1 MTNLIFPYRPGET
14 FKRADL
20 HAFFGGSFQHGM
32 TSANSGSDFLLFHD
46 EESNHQFG
54 YNLWQG
60 FQVDGSFHY
69 TGQGV
74 KGNQKMTRSNLAL
87 MKSYEKMNPIHLIE
101 SKHGVCTYIGRF
113 TLGSPTYFEK
123 QAPDIEKRGTRKVFV
138 FNLIP
143 ITMVVAKDNSDA
155 DFDTIT
161 GNDLPWVAPNFTP
174 IQTSGA
180 AEKSTV
186 MELHENLLQ
195 AEFGNFLIK
204 SGNPPLN
211 HIFNFSNVK
220 GGLKPDFWIP
230 SLGFVV
236 EAKPSSAREF
246 TRLAIGQVLDYANLA
261 SLEGNPMSPAIL
273 LPDSPSVDLVRLIKL
288 LGITLILKQDQDFI
302 FLRPES

>member
-1 MTNLIFPYRPGET
+1 MTTLVFPYRPGET

-20 HAFFGGSFQHGM
+20 HAFFGGSFRHGM

-46 EESNHQFG
+46 VESNLQFG

-74 KGNQKMTRSNLAL
+74 KGNQKMNRSNLAL
-87 MKSYEKMNPIHLIE
+87 MKSHEKMNPIHLIE

-113 TLGSPTYFEK
+113 TLGSPPYFEK

-143 ITMVVAKDNSDA
+143 ITKVVTKDSNYA
-155 DFDTIT
+155 EFNTIT
-161 GNDLPWVAPNFTP
+161 GHDLPWVTPNVTP

-195 AEFGNFLIK
+195 AEFGNFLIE
-204 SGNPPLN
+204 SGNPPLI
-211 HIFNFSNVK
+211 HIFNLSNVK

-261 SLEGNPMSPAIL
+261 FLEGNPMSPAIL
-273 LPDSPSVDLVRLIKL
+273 LPDSPSDDLVKLIKS
-288 LGITLILKQDQDFI
+288 LGITLILKEDQDFI